1 MIFNYSSCKFNFTV
15 CPLGLIFCFLYQER
29 SEYLRKWYDVLVRH
43 HEDLATLITAEA
55 GKPWKEAHG
64 EVSYGNSFVEWF
76 SEEARRTHVSV
87 NETY

>member
-1 MIFNYSSCKFNFTV
+1 MICLSQMN
-15 CPLGLIFCFLYQER
+15 QER
-29 SEYLRKWYDVLVRH
+29 SEYLRKWYNVLVKH
-43 HEDLATLITAEA
+43 HDDLATLITAEA

-87 NETY
+87 SDIYVNSSHSSHKFLCIT